1 MAIYK
6 GDKKVIALYKGDKK
20 IIKRYKG
27 TQVVFDVSSS
37 DTLSFEFDG
46 DTTTYKLN
54 DTTYTATSSPYTT
67 TLTEL
72 GIDTLTSCNYA
83 FSGSSITKL
92 ISFPDTS
99 NIKSMSFMF
108 FNCYSLTSLDLSNFD
123 TSNITSVT
131 NMFRNCY
138 NLQTLNVIGWDISKV
153 VVSGNMFA
161 NCPSLSKLIL
171 GKVTQ
176 TTYDWWCTRLTE
188 NNISYDII
196 ECTIINEPDTP
207 TGDTTNNIELVFENL
222 SNNFTIN
229 GQMVRLTENNTTD
242 NGNGTYTYISDASIF
257 GFGSANDNYTEAFNA
272 SSNLIEVNHLYFPN
286 TIIDCSE
293 MFSNCTKLQK
303 INAEG
308 WEVSHLNQSKAN
320 KMLDNC
326 TSLTMI
332 ILGQVNSITYDWWY
346 QRLVDAGI
354 QDQVT
359 IEYSIV

>member
-72 GIDTLTSCNYA
+72 GIDTLTSCT
-83 FSGSSITKL
+83 FEESSITNL

-99 NIKSMSFMF
+99 NIKNMSFMF
-108 FNCYSLTSLDLSNFD
+108 YYCGSLTSSLDLSSFN
-123 TSNITSVT
+123 TSNVT
-131 NMFRNCY
+131 NMSNMFRNCY
-138 NLQTLNVIGWDISKV
+138 NLQTLNVIGWDISNV
-153 VVSGNMFA
+153 VFSANIFN

-171 GKVTQ
+171 GKVSQ
-176 TTYDWWCTRLTE
+176 E
-188 NNISYDII
+188 
-196 ECTIINEPDTP
+196 
-207 TGDTTNNIELVFENL
+207 
-222 SNNFTIN
+222 
-229 GQMVRLTENNTTD
+229 Q
-242 NGNGTYTYISDASIF
+242 
-257 GFGSANDNYTEAFNA
+257 
-272 SSNLIEVNHLYFPN
+272 
-286 TIIDCSE
+286 
-293 MFSNCTKLQK
+293 
-303 INAEG
+303 
-308 WEVSHLNQSKAN
+308 
-320 KMLDNC
+320 
-326 TSLTMI
+326 
-332 ILGQVNSITYDWWY
+332 YDWWY
-346 QRLVDAGI
+346 QRLVDVGI